1 MNTKSNSENQPC
13 TIDDIMNEIKQK
25 SPDGDYIYRG
35 ERKEHS
41 KISSSLYREYIK
53 IRDLIEIDVENFD
66 FDLRIVEKEML
77 KVAKKHI
84 GGPPKRVLDDSA
96 DDRSAMEISMADITI
111 AAALQRV
118 IAKNEEDEEIEI
130 LTELQHYGGKTNLI
144 DFTTD
149 FLIAIFFAC
158 AGDPKEDGRVIVL
171 QHTQDIKNM
180 VIRPQNPERRV
191 IAQKSV
197 FLHPP
202 NGFIDVS
209 ESQIVTIPKT
219 LKENFLKYL
228 RKHHGIFTETI
239 YNDIHGFITN
249 QNIQRNAYIQFYLGL
264 TLQYRGYHAEP
275 GEEKQQAYKDA
286 ISHYNQVIELN
297 SEISDAYG
305 NRGECWL
312 HLKNWD
318 KAKEDF
324 TIVQDMGYD
333 IVDAFRNDYKG
344 GVEEFEEKTGI
355 EMPKDIAVLLGG

>member
-1 MNTKSNSENQPC
+1 MNNKSNSENQPR

-25 SPDGDYIYRG
+25 STDGDYIYRG

-53 IRDLIEIDVENFD
+53 IREFIEIDVENLGYD
-66 FDLRIVEKEML
+66 IRTVEEEML
-77 KVAKKHI
+77 KVAKMHI
-84 GGPPKRVLDDSA
+84 GGPPKKVLDNSA
-96 DDRSAMEISMADITI
+96 GDRSVMMRSMADITI
-111 AAALQRV
+111 EKALQLS
-118 IAKNEEDEEIEI
+118 IQEAEELEI

-158 AGDPKEDGRVIVL
+158 AGEAKEDGRVIVL
-171 QHTQDIKNM
+171 QQNANIKNM
-180 VIRPQNPERRV
+180 RIRPQNPQRRV

-202 NGFIDVS
+202 EGFIDVS
-209 ESQIVTIPKT
+209 DNQIVIIPST
-219 LKENFLKYL
+219 LKEKFLKYL

-239 YNDIHGFITN
+239 YNDIHGFIRN

-264 TLQYRGYHAEP
+264 TLQNRGFHAEP
-275 GEEKQQAYKDA
+275 ETEKQQAYRDA

-312 HLKNWD
+312 HLKDWD
-318 KAKEDF
+318 KAREDL
-324 TIVQDMGYD
+324 TIAQDMGSD

-344 GVEEFEEKTGI
+344 GVEEFEKKTGI
-355 EMPKDIAVLLGG
+355 QMPKDIAVLLGY

>member
-1 MNTKSNSENQPC
+1 MNNKSNSENQPR

-25 SPDGDYIYRG
+25 SADGDYIYRG

-53 IRDLIEIDVENFD
+53 IREFIEIDVENFG

-77 KVAKKHI
+77 KVAKMHI
-84 GGPPKRVLDDSA
+84 GGPPKKVLDDSA
-96 DDRSAMEISMADITI
+96 DDRSVMMRSMADITI
-111 AAALQRV
+111 QKLFNCHS
-118 IAKNEEDEEIEI
+118 KNEEDEEIEI

-158 AGDPKEDGRVIVL
+158 AGEPKEDGRVIVL

-180 VIRPQNPERRV
+180 IIRPQNPQRRV

-202 NGFIDVS
+202 EGFIDVS
-209 ESQIVTIPKT
+209 DNQIVIIPST
-219 LKENFLKYL
+219 LKEKFLKYL

-249 QNIQRNAYIQFYLGL
+249 QNIQRNAYIQFNLGL
-264 TLQYRGYHAEP
+264 TFQYKGFHAEP
-275 GEEKQQAYKDA
+275 SAEKQQAYKDA
-286 ISHYNQVIELN
+286 ISHYDQAIELN
-297 SEISDAYG
+297 PEDYAAYG

-312 HLKNWD
+312 HLSVSQSVGTNSLLIRNW
-318 KAKEDF
+318 
-324 TIVQDMGYD
+324 
-333 IVDAFRNDYKG
+333 
-344 GVEEFEEKTGI
+344 
-355 EMPKDIAVLLGG
+355 